1 MVVNNTGGPPST
13 LASGQDPAL
22 WAEHFNARIPPATA
36 LSGRVPPGMHAAR
49 WRRVVAGASSGVG
62 ALNPNLGTSNALRS
76 PSRPWRERPAI
87 RADGGLIDSI

>member
-22 WAEHFNARIPPATA
+22 WVEHFNAIISPAIA
-36 LSGRVPPGMHAAR
+36 LSGRPACM
-49 WRRVVAGASSGVG
+49 RRDGGAIVTSASSGVG
-62 ALNPNLGTSNALRS
+62 ALIPDVGTSNALRS